1 MNRWLAIIGMMAT
14 IGFGSSERAVAQ
26 LNPGRP
32 KATNGME
39 IVEHL
44 SETLPLDLEFVD
56 EAGSR
61 TVLSNYFTGKR
72 PVILSMNYSRCP
84 RLCNLQ
90 LGQLVETLQELDWS
104 IGREFDVVIVSI
116 DPRETAE
123 QAKKSKAAFLK
134 TYRRA
139 GAQGGVHFL
148 TGREVNIRRLADA
161 VGFPYRYQP
170 EVGEY
175 AHPAVC
181 YVCTPSGKLS
191 RYLYGVE
198 FPRATVRMALLEA
211 SEGKIGTTIEQIL
224 MFCYHFDP
232 NAGVYSVQA
241 RRLASVMGAITVV
254 AILSITVPYWLYDS
268 RRSGRRPS
276 PAASAVGSVDPSQNP
291 SIAADGEAER
301 TSESQRRSAELVEV
315 VS

>member
-1 MNRWLAIIGMMAT
+1 MRWVAMLGVLTT
-14 IGFGSSERAVAQ
+14 ILTGSAERAVAQ

-32 KATNGME
+32 RATDGME

-72 PVILSMNYSRCP
+72 PVILSLNYSRCP

-116 DPRETAE
+116 DPRERAE
-123 QAKKSKAAFLK
+123 QSKKAKAAFLK

-139 GAQGGVHFL
+139 GAQDGVHFL
-148 TGREVNIRRLADA
+148 TGRDVNIRNLANA
-161 VGFPYRYQP
+161 VGFPFRYQP

-175 AHPAVC
+175 SHPAVC

-211 SEGKIGTTIEQIL
+211 AEGKIGTTIEQIL

-241 RRLASVMGAITVV
+241 KRLASVMGVITVAV
-254 AILSITVPYWLYDS
+254 ILSITVPYWVYDS
-268 RRSGRRPS
+268 RRT
-276 PAASAVGSVDPSQNP
+276 AARKEASHVEDSNVGV
-291 SIAADGEAER
+291 EAESDQE
-301 TSESQRRSAELVEV
+301 TDRRSAELAEV